1 MAINSLLFGVVGFGL
16 VAVGA
21 TQEPAPASFP
31 EPAPVH
37 IAMALAADGVAQ
49 PASQA
54 TFAPPADLEGDDSGV
69 YMKHMTPAQLEKL
82 YAQHDAEVASLMAAM
97 PDDPILG
104 ETSFTDPETG
114 EEVSIDL
121 VAF

>member
-1 MAINSLLFGVVGFGL
+1 MAINSLLFGVVGLGL

-21 TQEPAPASFP
+21 TKEPAPASIR

-37 IAMALAADGVAQ
+37 LAMALAADGGAE

-54 TFAPPADLEGDDSGV
+54 IVAPPADLEGDDSGA

-82 YAQHDAEVASLMAAM
+82 YAQHDAEVARLMAGL
-97 PDDPILG
+97 PDDPLIG
-104 ETSFTDPETG
+104 ETSLTDPETG
-114 EEVSIDL
+114 ELASIEL

>member
-1 MAINSLLFGVVGFGL
+1 MAINTLLFGIVGLGL
-16 VAVGA
+16 VAVGV
-21 TQEPAPASFP
+21 TREPAPASFHA
-31 EPAPVH
+31 PAPVH
-37 IAMALAADGVAQ
+37 LAMAPASDDGAE

-54 TFAPPADLEGDDSGV
+54 PLAPPADLEGDDSGA

-82 YAQHDAEVASLMAAM
+82 YAQHDAEVARLMAGL
-97 PDDPILG
+97 PDDPLIG

-114 EEVSIDL
+114 EVASIEL

>member
-1 MAINSLLFGVVGFGL
+1 
-16 VAVGA
+16 
-21 TQEPAPASFP
+21 
-31 EPAPVH
+31 
-37 IAMALAADGVAQ
+37 MALATDGGAE

-54 TFAPPADLEGDDSGV
+54 IIAPPADLEGDDSGA

-97 PDDPILG
+97 PDDPIIG

-114 EEVSIDL
+114 EEVSIEL

>member
-1 MAINSLLFGVVGFGL
+1 MAINSFLFGVLGLGL

-21 TQEPAPASFP
+21 THEPAPASFP
-31 EPAPVH
+31 APAPVH
-37 IAMALAADGVAQ
+37 IAMALAADDGAE

-54 TFAPPADLEGDDSGV
+54 TLAPPADLEGDDSGA

-97 PDDPILG
+97 PDDQIIG

-114 EEVSIDL
+114 EEVSIEL

>member
-1 MAINSLLFGVVGFGL
+1 MAINSLLFGFVGLGL

-21 TQEPAPASFP
+21 THEPAPASLTA
-31 EPAPVH
+31 PAPVH
-37 IAMALAADGVAQ
+37 LAVALAADGGAEPV
-49 PASQA
+49 SQA
-54 TFAPPADLEGDDSGV
+54 TFAPPADLEGDDSGA

-97 PDDPILG
+97 PDDPIIG

-114 EEVSIDL
+114 EEVSIEL

>member
-21 TQEPAPASFP
+21 THEPAPASFP
-31 EPAPVH
+31 KPAPVH
-37 IAMALAADGVAQ
+37 IALALAADGVAE

-54 TFAPPADLEGDDSGV
+54 TFAPPADLEGDDSGA

-97 PDDPILG
+97 PDDPLLG